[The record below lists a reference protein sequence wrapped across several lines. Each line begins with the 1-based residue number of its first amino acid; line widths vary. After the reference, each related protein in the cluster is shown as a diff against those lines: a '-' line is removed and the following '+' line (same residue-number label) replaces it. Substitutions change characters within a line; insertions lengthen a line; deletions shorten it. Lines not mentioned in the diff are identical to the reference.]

1 MPAPANSKPGK
12 PPPTTGPGTLYGVSR
27 SAPEVSVILLPNSD
41 PWIKPGAIAISAREV
56 HNRSR
61 QHRRIAAAGKCNLA
75 AHVEQHF
82 VVRQATSQLD
92 LAAVQLKVASH
103 VNNERRV

>member
-12 PPPTTGPGTLYGVSR
+12 PPPRTGPGTLYGVSR

-41 PWIKPGAIAISAREV
+41 PWIKPGDRDFAREV

-103 VNNERRV
+103 VNN